1 MKLTNTYEK
10 ILRNGESQTII
21 ITSTNVYSRSEAA
34 ELGYDD
40 FTADLYFNN
49 KYIGDISPVLAKSP
63 AWFEMVDSTDWE
75 ELYCDIESDK
85 QLDESENFYHD

>member
-63 AWFEMVDSTDWE
+63 ALVEMVDSIDWE
-75 ELYCDIESDK
+75 EPYCDMKAE
-85 QLDESENFYHD
+85 LPNH

>member
-63 AWFEMVDSTDWE
+63 ALVEMVDSIDWE
-75 ELYCDIESDK
+75 ELYCNMKAE
-85 QLDESENFYHD
+85 LPNH